1 MKNEIKN
8 NNMDKLNDSV
18 FGNLEYNKKE
28 GYWTKKDSIDI
39 WGIDDFKIDL
49 MVKCG

>member
-28 GYWTKKDSIDI
+28 GYCVILSLIRPVTLI
-39 WGIDDFKIDL
+39 F
-49 MVKCG
+49 